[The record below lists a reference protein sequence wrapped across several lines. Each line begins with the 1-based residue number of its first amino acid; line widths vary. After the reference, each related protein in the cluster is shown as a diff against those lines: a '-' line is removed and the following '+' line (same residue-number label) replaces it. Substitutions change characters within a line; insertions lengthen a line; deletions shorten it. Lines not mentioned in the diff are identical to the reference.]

1 MGSSQCSSS
10 ASPPPNPFPSSP
22 LHILPPSIDP
32 VPISDPQR
40 PQFWCRNQTPVESQA
55 RFLHLSP
62 TQTLSRFPFSFV
74 PCKSL
79 LLGLSIGRFHP
90 FVTLNSPTARG
101 GVGEREVLCDFRIGV
116 LEQEVVVDEGLAG
129 NDAEE
134 MNQALGGVSDV
145 GAYGVA
151 AGGGVEDGKVDVGV
165 RVFEE
170 TPVLMPALPGANGAQ
185 DGD

>member
-40 PQFWCRNQTPVESQA
+40 PQFWCRNQTP
-55 RFLHLSP
+55 
-62 TQTLSRFPFSFV
+62 
-74 PCKSL
+74 
-79 LLGLSIGRFHP
+79 
-90 FVTLNSPTARG
+90 
-101 GVGEREVLCDFRIGV
+101 
-116 LEQEVVVDEGLAG
+116 EVVVDEGLAG

-134 MNQALGGVSDV
+134 VNQALGGVSDV